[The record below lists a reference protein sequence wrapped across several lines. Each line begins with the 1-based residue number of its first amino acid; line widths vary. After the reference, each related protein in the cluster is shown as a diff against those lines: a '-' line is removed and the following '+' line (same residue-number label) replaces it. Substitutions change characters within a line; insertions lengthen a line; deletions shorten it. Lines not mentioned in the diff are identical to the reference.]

1 MGIPPVPSPSA
12 VEEAS
17 DGKLIR
23 RLLVLTWSYRTE
35 FLRVVIYQIALLA
48 LVLAGLGL
56 TGVGIDYVRF
66 VVQPGAPEPH
76 WPFALAPPAD
86 WKPMQVMGAIGVAV
100 FVLAAVRALLT
111 YLAQASLNMLT
122 QGRIVVDL
130 RPRVYDK
137 LQRLSFRFFD
147 ANASSSIINRVTGDV
162 QSVRMFVDQVLMP
175 TIILVVSFA
184 AYVGFMLSVNVRLT
198 VACLAVTPLI
208 WLCSSAFAR
217 AVHPAYRRNR
227 ELMDDLV
234 QRLVESIR
242 GIPVIKAYGCEAGE
256 IRRFQQANDIVR
268 DQQHG
273 IFLRLAAYNPT
284 VGFLS
289 QATLFVLLGYGGYLA
304 ATGGLPIGTGLVVFA
319 AILQQ
324 LAGQISNIANI
335 ANSMHQS
342 LRGARRVFDILDE
355 PVEIQ
360 SPAAPARPDH
370 IAGRVRFEHVWFD
383 HGENPVLQD
392 IDFAVEPGQCVAIV
406 GPTGSGKSSVMSLL
420 PRFYDPTEGRIL
432 LDGIDLR
439 DFEVDDLRRRI
450 GIVFQESFL
459 FSSTVAENIA
469 FGHPGA
475 SRELIEKA
483 ARIAAAHDFICE
495 LPRGYDTVLGE
506 AGIGLSGGQKQR
518 LAIARAVLLD
528 PPLLVLDD
536 PTAAVDPGTEHEI
549 AAAIEAAMAGRTTF
563 IVAHRPAMLRRA
575 DVVIVLDHGRI
586 AQTGTHKDLM
596 EREGYYLQALEIQN
610 PRTSINGSD

>member
-1 MGIPPVPSPSA
+1 MMVVMSPAAPPSRDNEV
-12 VEEAS
+12 S
-17 DGKLIR
+17 DWQVIR
-23 RLLVLTWSYRTE
+23 RLLAITWSYRVE
-35 FLRVVIYQIALLA
+35 FLQVVAFQIALL
-48 LVLAGLGL
+48 LLMLAGLGL
-56 TGVGIDYVRF
+56 TGVGIDFVRF
-66 VVQPGAPEPH
+66 TVQPGAPEPH
-76 WPFALAPPAD
+76 WLFGIAPPDA
-86 WKPMQVMGAIGVAV
+86 WKPTQVMVAIGVGV

-162 QSVRMFVDQVLMP
+162 QSVRMFVDQVLMQ
-175 TIILVVSFA
+175 TIIVIVSFV
-184 AYVGFMLSVNVRLT
+184 AYVSFMLSVNVRLT

-208 WLCSSAFAR
+208 WLCSTTFAR

-227 ELMDDLV
+227 ELVDQLV

-242 GIPVIKAYGCEAGE
+242 GMPLIKAYGCEAGE
-256 IRRFQQANDIVR
+256 IRRFQHANDIVR

-273 IFLRLAAYNPT
+273 IFRRLAAYNPT
-284 VGFLS
+284 VGYLS
-289 QATLFVLLGYGGYLA
+289 QLTLVVLLGYGGWLA
-304 ATGGLPIGTGLVVFA
+304 AKGEIPIGTGLVVSA

-324 LAGQISNIANI
+324 LAGQISNIATI

-360 SPAAPARPDH
+360 SPAAPARPEK
-370 IAGRVRFEHVWFD
+370 IAGRVCFDHVWFD
-383 HGENPVLQD
+383 HGEDPVLQD
-392 IDFAVEPGQCVAIV
+392 IHFTVEPGQCVAIV

-420 PRFYDPTEGRIL
+420 PRFYDPTDGRIL
-432 LDGIDLR
+432 LDGINLR
-439 DFEVDDLRRRI
+439 DFDVDDLRRRI

-475 SRELIEKA
+475 SREVIEKA
-483 ARIAAAHDFICE
+483 ARIAAAHDFISE
-495 LPRGYDTVLGE
+495 LPKGYDTVLGE

-528 PPLLVLDD
+528 PPILVLDD

-549 AAAIEAAMAGRTTF
+549 AAAIETAMAGRTTF

-575 DVVIVLDHGRI
+575 DLVVVLDHGRVTQI
-586 AQTGTHKDLM
+586 GTHADLM
-596 EREGYYLQALEIQN
+596 AREGYYLSALEIQN
-610 PRTSINGSD
+610 PGAMP

>member
-1 MGIPPVPSPSA
+1 MSPVSPPA
-12 VEEAS
+12 REDEAS
-17 DGKLIR
+17 DGELIW
-23 RLLVLTWSYRTE
+23 RLIALIWSYRTE
-35 FLRVVIYQIALLA
+35 FLQVVIYQIALLV
-48 LVLAGLGL
+48 LVLAGLRL

-66 VVQPGAPEPH
+66 VVQPGAPVPH
-76 WPFALAPPAD
+76 WPLGLAPPAE
-86 WKPMQVMGAIGVAV
+86 WKPMQVMLAIGLAV
-100 FVLAAVRALLT
+100 FGLAAVRALLT
-111 YLAQASLNMLT
+111 YLAQSSMNMLT

-162 QSVRMFVDQVLMP
+162 QSVRMFVDQVLMQ
-175 TIILVVSFA
+175 TIIVLVSFA

-198 VACLAVTPLI
+198 VACLVVTPLI
-208 WLCSSAFAR
+208 WLCSTIFAR

-227 ELMDDLV
+227 ELMDALV

-242 GIPVIKAYGCEAGE
+242 GIPVIKAYGCEEGE
-256 IRRFQQANDIVR
+256 IRRFRQANDLVR
-268 DQQHG
+268 DQQHW
-273 IFLRLAAYNPT
+273 IFRRLAAYNPT

-304 ATGGLPIGTGLVVFA
+304 ARGEIPIGTGLVVFA

-324 LAGQISNIANI
+324 LAAQISNIANI

-360 SPAAPARPDH
+360 SPVVPARPET
-370 IAGRVRFEHVWFD
+370 IVGRVRFEHVWFD
-383 HGENPVLQD
+383 HGQNPVLQD

-420 PRFYDPTEGRIL
+420 PRFYDPTDGRIL

-439 DFEVDDLRRRI
+439 EFDVDDLRRRI

-469 FGHPGA
+469 FGHPEA
-475 SRELIEKA
+475 SGELIEKA
-483 ARIAAAHDFICE
+483 ARIAAAHDFITD

-506 AGIGLSGGQKQR
+506 TGIGLSGGQKQR
-518 LAIARAVLLD
+518 LAIARAVLLN

-575 DVVIVLDHGRI
+575 DMVIVLEHGRLV
-586 AQTGTHKDLM
+586 QTGTHEDLM
-596 EREGYYLQALEIQN
+596 AREGYYCNALEIQN
-610 PRTSINGSD
+610 PGTAEGLVS